1 MHLRLRTIVTLLAVA
16 LLASAPAFAQSQSQ
30 SAPEADASWEMPR
43 LPDGR
48 PDLQGYWTTQT
59 FTPMERPEYLGDQ
72 AFYSEEEFALLQS
85 QLTVDGADPLAR
97 FVIEIDDPEERAR
110 VLDQSHRDESYVHY
124 DNAIWLAT
132 RVPKGLSTRRTSL
145 IVDPPN
151 GRIPPRNEQALARA
165 EAIRAER
172 GDRGA
177 FDGYELR
184 PHSERCLNYRYNAPP
199 LQPPSYNDI
208 HHILQTPT
216 HVVIFTEQSTNGPR
230 IVPIGQPP
238 MSDKIRQ
245 WPGDGRARW
254 EGDTL
259 DRREQ
264 PLQRQEPVAGL
275 EPRPQGGGAVHPGRR
290 RRDPLHV
297 HGGGPRDLGP
307 AVERRGADD
316 GHRGADVRVRL
327 PRGQPRH
334 PAHPGGLPQHRAAG
348 GGSGAPLTGRV
359 GSFAGAK
366 LLRAAEA
373 PVGRFPWRGKP
384 CAGGADG
391 RVRFRRRVVA
401 ARRAAGRVGAIGC
414 VPYRGVQ

>member
-1 MHLRLRTIVTLLAVA
+1 MDHRLRTVAALLAVA
-16 LLASAPAFAQSQSQ
+16 LLASAPALAQSQSQ

-72 AFYSEEEFALLQS
+72 AFYSEEEFALLES

-110 VLDQSHRDESYVHY
+110 VLDQSHRDETYVHY
-124 DNAIWLAT
+124 DNAIWLGT
-132 RVPKGLSTRRTSL
+132 TVPKGLSTRRTSL

-151 GRIPPRNEQALARA
+151 GRIPALNEQARARA
-165 EAIRAER
+165 AAIRAER

-230 IVPIGQPP
+230 IVPIGTPP
-238 MSDKIRQ
+238 MSEKIRQ
-245 WPGDGRARW
+245 WPGDGRAHW
-254 EGDTL
+254 DGDTL
-259 DRREQ
+259 VVESGHFNDKNRWQGSGRDLKVVERFTRVADDAIHYTFTVEDPATWDRSWSAEVPMMATEGPMYEYACHEGNHDIRHIQEVYRNIE
-264 PLQRQEPVAGL
+264 RQE
-275 EPRPQGGGAVHPGRR
+275 
-290 RRDPLHV
+290 
-297 HGGGPRDLGP
+297 
-307 AVERRGADD
+307 
-316 GHRGADVRVRL
+316 
-327 PRGQPRH
+327 
-334 PAHPGGLPQHRAAG
+334 
-348 GGSGAPLTGRV
+348 
-359 GSFAGAK
+359 
-366 LLRAAEA
+366 AEA
-373 PVGRFPWRGKP
+373 
-384 CAGGADG
+384 
-391 RVRFRRRVVA
+391 
-401 ARRAAGRVGAIGC
+401 AR
-414 VPYRGVQ
+414 P